1 MIDSY
6 LLTTFLGVV
15 VGAVLGLTGA
25 GGAVLSV
32 PFLGIFLHLDVAN
45 AAPIGLIAVAISSW
59 IGSALALRAGVL
71 RYKAALLMAVVGL
84 IFSPVGMWLA
94 HQLPNWPLVII
105 FIVVLLFVAKNMWR
119 KSLQNTDEPNE
130 QPPCRLDQQVGRL
143 HWSMPCVR
151 AMFFSGALAGFFS
164 GLLGVGG
171 GFIIVPALRKF
182 TDLPM
187 KSIIATSM
195 GVLSIV
201 SLGGVVF
208 SSFYGSMNWSIAVPF
223 SVGAVVGLL
232 VGRQFVKKL
241 SESLI
246 QRGFAVL
253 AVLVALAIFVKLI
266 GA

>member
-1 MIDSY
+1 VIDTY

-15 VGAVLGLTGA
+15 IGAVLGLTGA

-32 PFLGIFLHLDVAN
+32 PFLGIFLHLDIAN
-45 AAPIGLIAVAISSW
+45 AAPIGLVAVTISSW

-71 RYKAALLMAVVGL
+71 RYKAALLMAGVGL
-84 IFSPVGMWLA
+84 IFSPVGMWMA
-94 HQLPNWPLVII
+94 HQLPNWPLVILFVAI
-105 FIVVLLFVAKNMWR
+105 LLLVAKNMWQ
-119 KSLQNTDEPNE
+119 KSHPHADQSHQL
-130 QPPCRLDQQVGRL
+130 PPCRVDQQIGKL
-143 HWSMPCVR
+143 HWSMPCAR
-151 AMFFSGALAGFFS
+151 AMVFSGALAGFFS

-195 GVLSIV
+195 GVLSLV

-223 SVGAVVGLL
+223 SVGAVIGLL
-232 VGRQFVKKL
+232 VGRHFVKKL

-246 QRGFAVL
+246 QRGFALL
-253 AVLVALAIFVKLI
+253 AVLVALAMLMKLVDL
-266 GA
+266 